1 MNPVIFD
8 YADLPLKDLEAV
20 GLVKKG
26 ELLLEEADLKAMFSG
41 RRTNMLQLE
50 NLEFAGM
57 KIAALKAK
65 LQLVSGADGKTEL
78 RLHPAYLERQQPQ
91 YLSDTE
97 ADALEQGEAQSFEK
111 TIVDGNGQKKRV
123 LFEFDQ
129 ETKQFLETDLDKL
142 PAPEKV
148 NNEPLTL
155 EQQARYKRGE
165 EVELK
170 DGTRFRY
177 TATTPEGIRANRIAL
192 IASIVFDGGISYV
205 LFHSIKALI
214 DQKQLAYAAGHSEGY
229 QAALAEMKAQ
239 QTGEVAEEAPEHKL
253 QFSGAQYEKGYA
265 RKGR

>member
-8 YADLPLKDLEAV
+8 YNDLPMKDLEAV

-26 ELLLEEADLKAMFSG
+26 ELLLEEADLKALFSG
-41 RRTNMLQLE
+41 RRTRMLQLE
-50 NLEFAGM
+50 NLELGGM
-57 KIAALKAK
+57 KIASVKAK
-65 LQLVSGADGKTEL
+65 LQLVSGADGVTEL
-78 RLHPAYLERQQPQ
+78 RLHPEYLESRKPG

-97 ADALEQGEAQSFEK
+97 AEALETGGKQSFEK

-123 LFEFDQ
+123 LVEFDQ

-148 NNEPLTL
+148 NNEPLSA

-165 EVELK
+165 EVELS
-170 DGTRFRY
+170 DGTKFRY

-192 IASIVFDGGISYV
+192 VASIVFDGGISYL
-205 LFHSIKALI
+205 LFHSIKALV
-214 DQKQLAYAAGHSEGY
+214 DQKQLAYAAGHNEGY

-239 QTGEVAEEAPEHKL
+239 QSGVQEEEAPEHRI